1 MRRPTRLV
9 PLVPLLALATLA
21 ASGCATMNVSAH
33 MQRGLDFARYHSYD
47 WGPADALP
55 TGDPRLDQDPF
66 FKDHLEGAVEKQLAL
81 RGFER
86 PSSGMSGTPDLL
98 IHYHASIN
106 RRIDVDRTDRE
117 YGYCF
122 DETCG
127 ARVHEYEAGT
137 LILDFVDTRTNRVVW
152 RGWAQDAVQ
161 GMLESRDV
169 MGKKINEAVTRM
181 LEQFPKGL

>member
-1 MRRPTRLV
+1 MRRPIQ
-9 PLVPLLALATLA
+9 LAALIPVLTLA
-21 ASGCATMNVSAH
+21 AFSVSGCATMNVSAH
-33 MQRGLDFARYHSYD
+33 MQPGLDFARFQTYD

-66 FKDHLEGAVEKQLAL
+66 FKDHLEGAVEKGLAL
-81 RGFER
+81 KGFER
-86 PSSGMSGTPDLL
+86 PETGTPDLL

-106 RRIDVDRTDRE
+106 TRIDVDRADRE

-127 ARVHEYEAGT
+127 TRVHEYEAGT
-137 LILDFVDTRTNRVVW
+137 LMLDFVDTRTNKVVW
-152 RGWAQDAVQ
+152 RAWAQDAVQ

-169 MGKKINEAVTRM
+169 MAKKIDEAVTRM
-181 LEQFPKGL
+181 LERLPKGL